1 MNRSTRWLATRPASE
16 TPRVRLFCLPHAG
29 GGATAYRSWTAEL
42 PAFVQICPVLL
53 PGRETRL
60 SELFYTQIDPLVDAM
75 YRELRPWLEIP
86 YAIFGHSMGA
96 LLAFEWVRRLRRDGY
111 PMPAWLFLS
120 GRRAPDAPG
129 DDRLLHQ
136 LPDHEFVAELTR
148 LYDGIPLEFLE
159 NAALKEVFLP
169 ILRAD
174 IALVESYRFRD
185 DEPLDCPITV
195 FSGVNDVSVSWDELL
210 EWKRHTSR
218 RFTMQVLPGGHFF
231 PQRPLLQTISAT
243 LAELCS
249 QRG

>member
-1 MNRSTRWLATRPASE
+1 
-16 TPRVRLFCLPHAG
+16 
-29 GGATAYRSWTAEL
+29 
-42 PAFVQICPVLL
+42 
-53 PGRETRL
+53 
-60 SELFYTQIDPLVDAM
+60 
-75 YRELRPWLEIP
+75 
-86 YAIFGHSMGA
+86 MGA